1 MLITSAIISGLGL
14 GSMYGLIALGF
25 HVTYVVSNTVNFSQG
40 SAVMLGAV
48 LGYTF
53 AVTLGWPLA
62 LAVAMALL
70 LCALF
75 GVVVERALVRP
86 FADRGS
92 NAWLMA
98 TVAGGIV
105 LDNAVLFTFGKE
117 PRSFPSV
124 LAAKPVE
131 IFGAGVYPL
140 QLLIPVVGLAIALGL
155 QLTFHHTRLG
165 KALLAVVQ
173 NSDAARLMGIN
184 VRLAVAASFMI
195 STALAGLAGLLI
207 APLFNVNSDMGT
219 LFGIKAF
226 AVAILGGITSAWGVM
241 LAGLAYG
248 LIETLRWS
256 PREGFIR
263 LDLHLERLSTSASQ
277 LRFRFDRTGA
287 EARLSS
293 EAGSWVYL
301 ANDQRVRLQLARTGD
316 LTIAYEPA
324 AEARSGALE
333 LCVAHERLDAGDPCL
348 RHKTTR
354 RELHERAFAQ
364 AAAQGQDEA
373 VLLNRSGAVA
383 DASRNSIFVERGG
396 CLVTPPIAAGALPG
410 VLRACL
416 IAEGR
421 VVEGELRQTDL
432 QDAERWFIGNSLH
445 GLRQARL
452 V

>member
-75 GVVVERALVRP
+75 GLVVERAMVRP

-155 QLTFHHTRLG
+155 QLTFHRTRLG

-226 AVAILGGITSAWGVM
+226 AVAILGGITSAWCVV

-248 LIETLRWS
+248 LIETLV
-256 PREGFIR
+256 
-263 LDLHLERLSTSASQ
+263 TS
-277 LRFRFDRTGA
+277 FF
-287 EARLSS
+287 
-293 EAGSWVYL
+293 GSVYTQIVTFSLVIVAL
-301 ANDQRVRLQLARTGD
+301 A
-316 LTIAYEPA
+316 
-324 AEARSGALE
+324 
-333 LCVAHERLDAGDPCL
+333 
-348 RHKTTR
+348 
-354 RELHERAFAQ
+354 
-364 AAAQGQDEA
+364 
-373 VLLNRSGAVA
+373 
-383 DASRNSIFVERGG
+383 
-396 CLVTPPIAAGALPG
+396 VTPNGFFGHAA
-410 VLRACL
+410 VNK
-416 IAEGR
+416 
-421 VVEGELRQTDL
+421 V
-432 QDAERWFIGNSLH
+432 
-445 GLRQARL
+445 
-452 V
+452 

>member
-248 LIETLRWS
+248 LIETLV
-256 PREGFIR
+256 
-263 LDLHLERLSTSASQ
+263 TS
-277 LRFRFDRTGA
+277 FF
-287 EARLSS
+287 
-293 EAGSWVYL
+293 GSVYTQIVTFSLVIVAL
-301 ANDQRVRLQLARTGD
+301 A
-316 LTIAYEPA
+316 
-324 AEARSGALE
+324 
-333 LCVAHERLDAGDPCL
+333 
-348 RHKTTR
+348 
-354 RELHERAFAQ
+354 
-364 AAAQGQDEA
+364 
-373 VLLNRSGAVA
+373 
-383 DASRNSIFVERGG
+383 
-396 CLVTPPIAAGALPG
+396 VTPNGFFGHAA
-410 VLRACL
+410 VNK
-416 IAEGR
+416 
-421 VVEGELRQTDL
+421 V
-432 QDAERWFIGNSLH
+432 
-445 GLRQARL
+445 
-452 V
+452 

>member
-248 LIETLRWS
+248 LIETLV
-256 PREGFIR
+256 
-263 LDLHLERLSTSASQ
+263 TS
-277 LRFRFDRTGA
+277 FF
-287 EARLSS
+287 
-293 EAGSWVYL
+293 GSVYTQIVTFSL
-301 ANDQRVRLQLARTGD
+301 V
-316 LTIAYEPA
+316 I
-324 AEARSGALE
+324 GAL
-333 LCVAHERLDAGDPCL
+333 A
-348 RHKTTR
+348 
-354 RELHERAFAQ
+354 
-364 AAAQGQDEA
+364 
-373 VLLNRSGAVA
+373 
-383 DASRNSIFVERGG
+383 
-396 CLVTPPIAAGALPG
+396 VTPNGFFGHAA
-410 VLRACL
+410 VNK
-416 IAEGR
+416 
-421 VVEGELRQTDL
+421 V
-432 QDAERWFIGNSLH
+432 
-445 GLRQARL
+445 
-452 V
+452 